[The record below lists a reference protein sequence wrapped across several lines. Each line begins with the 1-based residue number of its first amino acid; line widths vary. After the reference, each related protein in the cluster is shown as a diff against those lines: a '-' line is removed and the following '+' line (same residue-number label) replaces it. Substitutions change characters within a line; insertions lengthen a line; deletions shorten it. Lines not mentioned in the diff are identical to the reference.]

1 MQWNAKISESY
12 SRKQILLWILNS
24 KMQFGL
30 QENIS
35 FTWRDSISLYPGD
48 FDRLTLSSVWIMSL
62 ALPSVWRA
70 VHTPYSLNE
79 DQTSSSF
86 DFTLTSLCV
95 CVRLCVCVCVCMNV
109 SIISVPVQVCQLHF
123 SSAPLFFLNVI
134 VECSSEMNLH
144 TCILT
149 EGNTIGY
156 ILLTPCVVC
165 LFNIQTFL
173 PERSSSLQLNT
184 NTLRE

>member
-1 MQWNAKISESY
+1 MQWNAQISESD

-24 KMQFGL
+24 KIRFGL

-48 FDRLTLSSVWIMSL
+48 FDPLFESCRSL
-62 ALPSVWRA
+62 YPACGGLFILHIHSARTR
-70 VHTPYSLNE
+70 HHHHLISL
-79 DQTSSSF
+79 F
-86 DFTLTSLCV
+86 HLWVFV
-95 CVRLCVCVCVCMNV
+95 CLCVCMNV
-109 SIISVPVQVCQLHF
+109 SIISDPVRVCQLHF

-165 LFNIQTFL
+165 LFSIHTFL
-173 PERSSSLQLNT
+173 PEHSSSLQLNT
-184 NTLRE
+184 NPLRG